1 MSEEGK
7 EAYEEL
13 GPRILQNWHG
23 LASLHMCESCRR
35 PVNIEDDTS
44 DAIKVSVMG
53 IQRTAGVV
61 QNKRATHQVI
71 CLYWI
76 VSSDNSKQCSL
87 PK

>member
-1 MSEEGK
+1 MVWQHHHRLGSLAHDMMHGMSEEGK

-53 IQRTAGVV
+53 I
-61 QNKRATHQVI
+61 
-71 CLYWI
+71 
-76 VSSDNSKQCSL
+76 
-87 PK
+87 